1 MSEKKS
7 TVGEL
12 KQFAESMRR
21 QRDAF
26 KEKGSEIAE
35 NLIHTSVAGLTSAG
49 AGFVDAAFGRDVG
62 NGVRRH
68 EITKGVP
75 TFGTLGLGAMGVA
88 AFGFLGQKGGQLA
101 GYAAGTGAI
110 CSFSYSKSYEAGVD
124 FRTKSE
130 KAEDLKKQA
139 EAQKKT
145 GTDGK

>member
-12 KQFAESMRR
+12 KQFAESMKR
-21 QRDAF
+21 QRDAV

-35 NLIHTSVAGLTSAG
+35 NLITTTVAGVTSTA
-49 AGFVDAAFGRDVG
+49 AGFADAALGKDVG

-68 EITKGVP
+68 MVGKVP
-75 TFGTLGLGAMGVA
+75 TAFGAGVIAMGAA

-101 GYAAGTGAI
+101 GYATGTGGI
-110 CSFSYSKSYEAGVD
+110 CSYGYSMGYEQGVD

-130 KAEDLKKQA
+130 KEEDGKKTELA
-139 EAQKKT
+139 KT
-145 GTDGK
+145 GTK